1 MSCVFCIGI
10 LAGKPLLDQEGKLQ
24 AIGFS
29 SSHLDEIGN
38 EARACA
44 IDFLPSGLWAVAV
57 NREGESDL
65 DCIYQIPDELS
76 EGRLRDLVELLKS
89 TEGIERVDVFV
100 YDLGTSELK
109 DHSPEPFSKF
119 SEVLFDFYGSGGPI
133 CSMHHCF
140 DCDQ

>member
-10 LAGKPLLDQEGKLQ
+10 LAGKSLTDQEVKFK

-29 SSHLDEIGN
+29 SSDLDEIGN
-38 EARACA
+38 EARAYA
-44 IDFLPSGLWAVAV
+44 IDFLPSGMWAVAV

-65 DCIYQIPDELS
+65 DFIYQIPNELS
-76 EGRLRDLVELLKS
+76 EGRLRDLVRLLKS

-109 DHSPEPFSKF
+109 SHYPEPFSKF
-119 SEVLFDFYGSGGPI
+119 SEVLLDFYRSGGPI
-133 CSMHHCF
+133 CSMYHCF
-140 DCDQ
+140 DCD

>member
-10 LAGKPLLDQEGKLQ
+10 LASEPLPDQEEKLQ

-29 SSHLDEIGN
+29 SSHLDEVGS
-38 EARACA
+38 EARTCA
-44 IDFLPSGLWAVAV
+44 IDFLPLELWAVAV

-65 DCIYQIPDELS
+65 DFIYQIPDELS

-89 TEGIERVDVFV
+89 TKGIERIDVFV

-109 DHSPEPFSKF
+109 DHTPEPFSKF
-119 SEVLFDFYGSGGPI
+119 SEVLLRFYRLGGPI

-140 DCDQ
+140 DCD